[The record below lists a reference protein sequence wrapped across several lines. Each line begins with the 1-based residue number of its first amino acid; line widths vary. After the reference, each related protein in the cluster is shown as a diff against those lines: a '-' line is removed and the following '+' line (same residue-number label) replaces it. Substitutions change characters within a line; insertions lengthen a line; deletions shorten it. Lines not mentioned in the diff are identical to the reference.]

1 MGRGEPVASQADE
14 EATENLV
21 APLRRQITTEIHH
34 DEDPVGEGLSGRA
47 IS

>member
-14 EATENLV
+14 EAMENLV

-34 DEDPVGEGLSGRA
+34 EDPVGEGLSGRA
-47 IS
+47 MS